1 MRMLVRDPFTF
12 LLGTFALVA
21 TCGSSAAETL
31 TLEECV
37 SSALIHNVAVAD
49 RFQGLQTAEANVMR
63 ARSAFFPSVQMG
75 GSWTKPEERIEVF
88 QQGTLLFFDET
99 WSARA
104 NASLTVF
111 DGWGNVSGYQEA
123 SRARSS
129 ARDTYRDARQ
139 EVVYQTELRF
149 FEVLKQQALLDVQRD
164 AVRLSEEQ
172 LKKTRAMKDLGAA
185 TLADVYKAQVDHSNN
200 RLAELRTGR
209 DLAVGKATLAEHIGR
224 DPREPFDVAA
234 RGVDEVEDLSLEAA
248 SGQALEVN
256 SELSAAKSLLE
267 SSEAGVRAAK
277 SSRYPA
283 VGLFYDV
290 SYFNFELKDF
300 DDEHV
305 EYQYGVNV
313 SFNIFDGFLT
323 KSNIRRAQ
331 AAKLFGERNV
341 EVTERK
347 VLLDVQEAY
356 LDLEI
361 AKESI
366 GVAQEAVQS
375 SEEDLRLAQ
384 ERYKIGEGTI
394 LDVIDAQV
402 NLTRSRTELVNA
414 TYDQRLA
421 SSALRNAMGSIVLPE
436 TRD

>member
-1 MRMLVRDPFTF
+1 MRKLVSGLITF
-12 LLGTFALVA
+12 LLGPLVVVA
-21 TCGSSAAETL
+21 ACGSSSGATL
-31 TLEECV
+31 SLEECV
-37 SSALIHNVAVAD
+37 SSALLHNVAVAE
-49 RFQGLQTAEANVMR
+49 RVQSLQFSEANVMR
-63 ARSAFFPSVQMG
+63 ARSVFFPSASFRG
-75 GSWTKPEERIEVF
+75 NWTKAEEPRPFE
-88 QQGTLLFFDET
+88 QGGGLIFSDEA
-99 WSARA
+99 WSGGAS
-104 NASLTVF
+104 ASLTVF
-111 DGWGNVSGYQEA
+111 DGWGNVSAYQEA

-149 FEVLKQQALLDVQRD
+149 FEVLKQQALLDVQRE
-164 AVRLSEEQ
+164 ALRLSEEQ

-209 DLAVGKATLAEHIGR
+209 DLAVGKAALAEYIGR
-224 DPREPFDVAA
+224 DPREDFEVEP
-234 RGVDEVEDLSLEAA
+234 RGVDEVEDLSLQSA
-248 SGQALEVN
+248 SGQALEIN
-256 SELSAAKSLLE
+256 SELAAAKSALE
-267 SSEAGVRAAK
+267 SSKAGVTAAK
-277 SSRYPA
+277 SARYPSLD
-283 VGLFYDV
+283 LFYDV

-300 DDEHV
+300 DDQHV
-305 EYQYGVNV
+305 EYQYGVSLN
-313 SFNIFDGFLT
+313 FNIFDGFLT

-366 GVAQEAVQS
+366 AVAEEAVQS

-414 TYDQRLA
+414 TYDRRLA
-421 SSALRNAMGSIVLPE
+421 SSALRNAMGSIALPE
-436 TRD
+436 IQD